1 MQTPS
6 EANPETNVARRNRL
20 GSLAL
25 ALLLITAA
33 AACGAWLV
41 SWIRAQQL
49 IAKEMQLQGRFGQ
62 LRLAFQNYHAV
73 HNNFPPYYA
82 KGAAPVSA
90 QSWRVDLLS
99 SMDLD
104 DVHAQYAAAEPW
116 DSAANQRL
124 ATSLGEAPAFIRS
137 PFSGNQ
143 SSQFA
148 DFVLVPLERLAQVA
162 NSGTHVC
169 VIDAG
174 DDMIAI
180 AEQQD
185 STIHWM
191 DPNGN

>member
-20 GSLAL
+20 GSHAL

-33 AACGAWLV
+33 AACGVGLV

-49 IAKEMQLQGRFGQ
+49 IAKESQLKGRFGQ
-62 LRLAFQNYHAV
+62 LRLAFENYHVV
-73 HNNFPPYYA
+73 HGNFPPYYA
-82 KGAAPVSA
+82 KGAAPATA
-90 QSWRVDLLS
+90 QSWRVALLS
-99 SMDLD
+99 SIDLD
-104 DVHAQYAAAEPW
+104 DVHAQYADSEAW
-116 DSAANQRL
+116 DSPANRRL
-124 ATSLGEAPAFIRS
+124 ANSLGEAPGFFRG

-148 DFVLVPLERLAQVA
+148 DFVLVPLERLAHVA